1 MKKLL
6 LLLAIATAA
15 IVSCKK
21 ISGPGAP
28 KDRLK
33 AILLGQDTLQLYV
46 GETRQVPITLS
57 PSNYGVDSIKWK
69 SSDTTI
75 ISITKAGLLSAKK
88 VGSSI
93 VSVSNLT
100 NTISVNC
107 LITVVPAPIDS
118 LKLGLLA
125 YYPFNNSAADSS
137 ANGFNGILH
146 SVTGVADRFGR
157 ANSAVYFTGDSTSYI
172 TVNDHTPLRL
182 SNTDF
187 SINVWV
193 NIKTYNQAIG
203 SHIVSKRGAGEYYGY
218 TYSVSG
224 YGNPAVS
231 LGSLG
236 YGPGGDS
243 PSAFSTAGIAQNSWH
258 MATLIYSLSKQQ
270 ITYYIDGAYSG
281 STSNIVSPDP
291 NNNALLYIGKD
302 NPAFFTT
309 YFLNGSLDEM
319 RIYNRKLSNNEI
331 GALLRTK

>member
-1 MKKLL
+1 MKRILF
-6 LLLAIATAA
+6 LLAIAIAFVA
-15 IVSCKK
+15 CKK

-46 GETRQVPITLS
+46 GQTRQVPITFS

-69 SSDTTI
+69 SSDTTV
-75 ISITKAGLLSAKK
+75 ISISKLGLLAAKK
-88 VGSSI
+88 VGISTI
-93 VSVSNLT
+93 TVSNLT
-100 NTISVNC
+100 NTISVSC

-137 ANGFNGILH
+137 TNGFNGVLH
-146 SVTGVADRFGR
+146 GVTGVADRFGR

-172 TVNDHTPLRL
+172 TVNDHAALRL

-193 NIKTYNQAIG
+193 NISTYSQAIG
-203 SHIVSKRGAGEYYGY
+203 SHIISKRGVGEYDGY

-243 PSAFSTAGIAQNSWH
+243 PGAFSTVGMAQNSWH

-281 STSNIVSPDP
+281 STSNIASPDP
-291 NNNALLYIGKD
+291 NNNALIYIGKD
-302 NPAFFTT
+302 NPVFFTT

-331 GALLRTK
+331 SALLRTK